1 MASPPPD
8 SEVTHR
14 PRHRLGGMPAER
26 FHLRRPVKLLSG
38 VLAAVLLLAIA
49 GFGAPASAAAST
61 ANVTVSLT
69 TSGNG
74 DLGAGEDLRV
84 FVTLS
89 NATTAATAASTAT
102 VSVASAPVSSR
113 SSLAGWF
120 SGANKTNLAATPGAT
135 AAVPAVSPGLS
146 SGVQVSVPAASLPFR
161 TPGVYPISVSIA
173 SGGTVL
179 GTARSAVAWN
189 VSAAAPVPVSIAVP
203 LTVPAGESEFLT
215 AAQLA
220 EYTAPGGVLTRELG
234 DVESAQIAV
243 GIDPRVIASIRILG
257 TSAPQTAK
265 DWLKQLQ
272 DLPNETF
279 PLAWADA
286 DLTAPLHAGQ
296 KSVLETKALT
306 YAINPSLFPVTGGQT
321 TPTATPNPGP
331 VEPVVPTSASLV
343 SWNYTMPL
351 LSWPAENSVE
361 TSDLTLLNQ
370 AGITSLIL
378 PSTNIDLDSSTGLTG
393 AAAKDGNTRIAVS
406 DAVLSGYLRTAIQ
419 SPTRAASTE
428 ATTELTTTLALVS
441 LESGASPRPIV
452 LTLGRDWSNADTNF
466 ERTVSEVASRPWVS
480 VAPLSSVFGGN
491 PTQVKLLKRA
501 ESAARIA
508 LVTAILAGE
517 QGVVSF
523 APIAKNPDALTSAM
537 RLKVLSLLSNEWTTQ
552 TWTPAAHAFVT
563 QMDKVVQSVQVD
575 PSSPVTAFADQTA
588 LPVKVSNDL
597 DQDVTVQ
604 LSVRS
609 STTLVTIEKKY
620 RLQSVT
626 VDAGSQSRVQ
636 VPIQALSNG
645 KAKIIATLFSSTG
658 VQVGKS
664 VTISVDVQA
673 GWETIGTLIFAALI
687 VGLFA
692 FGIIRNIRKRRKAKR
707 EAGAE

>member
-1 MASPPPD
+1 
-8 SEVTHR
+8 
-14 PRHRLGGMPAER
+14 MPAVR

-38 VLAAVLLLAIA
+38 ALAAALLLAIA
-49 GFGAPASAAAST
+49 GFGAPASAVAST
-61 ANVTVSLT
+61 AKVTVSLT
-69 TSGNG
+69 TSGSG

-84 FVTLS
+84 FVTLANPTS
-89 NATTAATAASTAT
+89 AETSAATAT
-102 VSVASAPVSSR
+102 VSVAGTPVSSR
-113 SSLAGWF
+113 SALAGWF
-120 SGANKTNLAATPGAT
+120 SGAIKTNLAGTSEGT

-146 SGVQVSVPAASLPFR
+146 TGVQVDVPAASLPFR
-161 TPGVYPISVSIA
+161 TAGVYPISVSVA

-189 VSAAAPVPVSIAVP
+189 VTTTAPVPVSIAVP

-215 AAQLA
+215 ASQLA

-234 DVESAQIAV
+234 DVQSSQIAV

-257 TSAPQTAK
+257 KSAPQTAT

-296 KSVLETKALT
+296 TSVLGTKTLT
-306 YAINPSLFPVTGGQT
+306 YAINPNLFPVTGDQT

-331 VEPVVPTSASLV
+331 VTPVVPTNASLV

-361 TSDLTLLNQ
+361 TSDLAILNQ

-378 PSTNIDLDSSTGLTG
+378 PSTNVDLDSSSGLSG
-393 AAAKDGNTRIAVS
+393 AAAKDGNTGIAVS

-428 ATTELTTTLALVS
+428 AMTELTTTLALVG
-441 LESGASPRPIV
+441 LESGAAPRPV
-452 LTLGRDWSNADTNF
+452 LLTVGRNWADADTNF
-466 ERTVSEVASRPWVS
+466 ERSVSDINSRSWTS
-480 VAPLSSVFGGN
+480 TELLSAVLGDN
-491 PTQVKLLKRA
+491 PSQVKLLKKP
-501 ESAARIA
+501 EAASRIA
-508 LVTAILAGE
+508 LVTSLLVGE
-517 QGVVSF
+517 QQVVAF
-523 APIAKNPDALTSAM
+523 APIASDPDALTSAM
-537 RLKVLSLLSNEWTTQ
+537 RLKVLSLLSNEWTTK
-552 TWTPAAHAFVT
+552 TWTPAAKAFLT

-575 PSSPVTAFADQTA
+575 PSSPVTAFADQTT
-588 LPVKVSNDL
+588 LPVKVSSDL

-609 STTLVTIEKKY
+609 TRTLVSIDKKY

-626 VDAGSQSRVQ
+626 VEAGSQSRVQ

-645 KAKIIATLFSSTG
+645 KVQIVATLFSSTG
-658 VQVGKS
+658 VQVGRS
-664 VTISVDVQA
+664 VTITVDVQA

-687 VGLFA
+687 VALFA
-692 FGIIRNIRKRRKAKR
+692 FGIIRNIRKRRKAR
-707 EAGAE
+707 HEPGDA